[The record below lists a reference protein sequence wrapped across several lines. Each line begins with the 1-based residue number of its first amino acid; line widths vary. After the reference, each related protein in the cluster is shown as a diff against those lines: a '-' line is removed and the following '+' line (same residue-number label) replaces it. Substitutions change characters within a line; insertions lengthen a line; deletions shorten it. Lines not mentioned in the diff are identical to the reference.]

1 MTPGHREKRDWI
13 DSINIQTASDLRRRV
28 PRDLAEL
35 LVARAEH
42 LLPEDRAL
50 ITAVYQDNL
59 TAAQVAQ
66 LKGCPPRT
74 IRRRLRSLIQR
85 LLSPRYVFVASRLD
99 RWPPTRKRVARAC
112 VLQGRTLRAAA
123 AHLKVSLHTVRRH
136 MDAVAA
142 QHEALTLT

>member
-1 MTPGHREKRDWI
+1 MTPRTREHWNMI

-42 LLPEDRAL
+42 LLPEDQAL

-66 LKGCPPRT
+66 LKGCPART
-74 IRRRLRSLIQR
+74 IRRRLRVLIQR
-85 LLSPRYVFVASRLD
+85 LLSPRYQFVASRLD

-112 VLQGRTLRAAA
+112 VLQGHTLRAAA
-123 AHLKVSLHTVRRH
+123 ESLGVSLHTVRRH

-142 QHEALTLT
+142 QHEALGA